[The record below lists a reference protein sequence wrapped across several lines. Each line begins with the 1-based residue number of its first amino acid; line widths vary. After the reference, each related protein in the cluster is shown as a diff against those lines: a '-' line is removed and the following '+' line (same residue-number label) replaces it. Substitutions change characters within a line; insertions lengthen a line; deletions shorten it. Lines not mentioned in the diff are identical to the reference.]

1 MPINQL
7 KFIKKMIDKFE
18 GKYDLP
24 TDVLTDVIVTVVKDA
39 PEMYFTY
46 EMVQEHPEFC
56 KKCGACCRQRHEDCP
71 YFNGRTCDEYVT
83 RHRNCA
89 EFPYYEIDTN
99 GIGRGLWLDPGCN
112 FALKLAEMVI
122 DVELRREYISLNDY

>member
-7 KFIKKMIDKFE
+7 KFIKKMIDKYE

-24 TDVLTDVIVTVVKDA
+24 LDVLTDVIVTVLKDA

-46 EMVQEHPEFC
+46 EMVQKHPEFC
-56 KKCGACCRQRHEDCP
+56 RKCGACCRQRHEECEH
-71 YFNGRTCDEYVT
+71 FNGRTCDEYET
-83 RHRNCA
+83 RYKNCA
-89 EFPYYEIDTN
+89 EFPYYEIDTD

-112 FALKLAEMVI
+112 LAIKLAEMVI
-122 DVELRREYISLNDY
+122 DAELQKEYISLNDY